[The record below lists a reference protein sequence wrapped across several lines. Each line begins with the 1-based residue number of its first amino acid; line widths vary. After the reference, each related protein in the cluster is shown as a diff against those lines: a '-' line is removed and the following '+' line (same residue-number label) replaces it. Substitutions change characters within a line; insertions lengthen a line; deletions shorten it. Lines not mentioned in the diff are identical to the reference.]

1 VQVVEQPDGRLVA
14 SPFHVRFG
22 KYGVLH
28 SREKVVD
35 IEVNGE
41 PVDLRMKLGENGEAY
56 FVDDSEEWDGS
67 LHPEHLATRFVR
79 RLFALFCDGSGP
91 LKLRTR

>member
-1 VQVVEQPDGRLVA
+1 MC

-35 IEVNGE
+35 INVNGTA
-41 PVDLRMKLGENGEAY
+41 VDLRMKLGENGEAY
-56 FVDDSEEWDGS
+56 FVDEREEWQADTD
-67 LHPEHLATRFVR
+67 PAHLATRCVIG
-79 RLFALFCDGSGP
+79 ADE
-91 LKLRTR
+91 

>member
-1 VQVVEQPDGRLVA
+1 MTAQVIEQPDGTLLG

-35 IEVNGE
+35 IVVNG
-41 PVDLRMKLGENGEAY
+41 L
-56 FVDDSEEWDGS
+56 
-67 LHPEHLATRFVR
+67 
-79 RLFALFCDGSGP
+79 LFAKVSRLLID
-91 LKLRTR
+91 